1 MEIIGEN
8 ENVIIE
14 SLMKKVRINELLCNL
29 EDEENYEKIEYCGKG
44 LCRVIKVLFVVES
57 GLEKIVKL

>member
-1 MEIIGEN
+1 
-8 ENVIIE
+8 
-14 SLMKKVRINELLCNL
+14 MKKVRINELLCNL
-29 EDEENYEKIEYCGKG
+29 EGEENYEKIEYCGKG

>member
-1 MEIIGEN
+1 
-8 ENVIIE
+8 
-14 SLMKKVRINELLCNL
+14 MKKVRINELLCNL
-29 EDEENYEKIEYCGKG
+29 EDEENYKKIEYCGKG